1 MELPVTCGFFL
12 PGFESIH
19 FFLGKRQFGRQ
30 SLLAKKGSLAVP
42 SPPLD
47 LFPHSVEAF
56 ALVGIPGRGKV
67 D

>member
-1 MELPVTCGFFL
+1 MELPVTCGSFL
-12 PGFESIH
+12 PGFESIL
-19 FFLGKRQFGRQ
+19 FFWEKGSWP
-30 SLLAKKGSLAVP
+30 SLLAKKGSLAVT

-47 LFPHSVEAF
+47 LFPHSFEAF